1 MKHST
6 LSRAAAVIFAVTLTH
21 LPATA
26 RACAACM
33 GDVNSKTAPAINAA
47 IFLMLGCIG
56 FMLASLGG
64 FAFYLARRAGAPLP
78 PHAEFAST
86 INPPEDHS

>member
-6 LSRAAAVIFAVTLTH
+6 LVRALAVISAILLTH

-26 RACAACM
+26 TACTVCM

-47 IFLMLGCIG
+47 IFLMLGFIG
-56 FMLASLGG
+56 SMLACLVAFG
-64 FAFYLARRAGAPLP
+64 FYLMKRAESPLP
-78 PHAEFAST
+78 PHAEFAQIIPT
-86 INPPEDHS
+86 EDSK